1 MNILVYNWRDITHPK
16 GGGAEVNIHEQAKRW
31 VEKGHTVT
39 LFCGAY
45 KNCKTQDIIDHIH
58 IVRKGGT
65 FGVYVWA
72 FLYYVFR
79 FRGKFDFVI
88 DIENGIPFFTP
99 LYSFLPKLCIVHHI
113 HKNQFFIEFS
123 FPLNWIGY
131 FLETKLMPLVYRKV
145 PFITVSNTSKTNLIA
160 LGIAED
166 TISVIYNGINHDL
179 YKPNFQV
186 KNDTP
191 SIVYLGRFKKYKRLD
206 LLIQALP
213 PLFEKRP
220 DLKFYIVGKGEEED
234 RLKNLAKELHLEGN
248 IVFQGFV
255 SEEEKVCFLQKVWL
269 LVTPSMNEGWGL
281 TVVEANACGT
291 PAIAFDVPGLRD
303 SIVHGKTGLLVKEN
317 DFKIFIETIDYL
329 IHNDTLR
336 REMEK
341 NSLAWSE
348 NFNWDTT
355 AEASMKILFNAYPLL
370 HKD

>member
-1 MNILVYNWRDITHPK
+1 V
-16 GGGAEVNIHEQAKRW
+16 
-31 VEKGHTVT
+31 
-39 LFCGAY
+39 LF
-45 KNCKTQDIIDHIH
+45 
-58 IVRKGGT
+58 R
-65 FGVYVWA
+65 
-72 FLYYVFR
+72 
-79 FRGKFDFVI
+79 
-88 DIENGIPFFTP
+88 
-99 LYSFLPKLCIVHHI
+99 S
-113 HKNQFFIEFS
+113 
-123 FPLNWIGY
+123 
-131 FLETKLMPLVYRKV
+131 

-179 YKPNFQV
+179 YKPNFQN

-206 LLIQALP
+206 LLIHALP
-213 PLFEKRP
+213 PLFERRP
-220 DLKFYIVGKGEEED
+220 DLMFYIVGKGEEED
-234 RLKNLAKELHLEGN
+234 RLKNLAKELDLEGN

-255 SEEEKVCFLQKVWL
+255 SEEEKVRFLQKAWL

-317 DFKIFIETIDYL
+317 DFKIFIETIEHL
-329 IHNDTLR
+329 IHNNTVR

-341 NSLAWSE
+341 NSLEWSE

-355 AEASMKILFNAYPLL
+355 AEASLKTLFNAYPILD
-370 HKD
+370 HK